1 MPKTH
6 FELSFECGAR
16 KGLRFIF
23 LNTLPNCSSPSVED
37 YPFSI
42 ELALYICSKSSEY
55 ILMDLFLELHPV
67 PLIYISDSDSQRQ
80 IQRSNYFHNHTK
92 SSFNFLILIS

>member
-67 PLIYISDSDSQRQ
+67 PLIYISDSDSVAWFPEADSEVKLFSQ
-80 IQRSNYFHNHTK
+80 SY
-92 SSFNFLILIS
+92 